1 MTILAYWLRSWWKL
15 QLAFAIFSLFLVL
28 YYFWVPE
35 SPRWLLENG
44 RTKEAK
50 AVLLRIAAI
59 NRTNIEQTN
68 FILHFEELERR
79 ILHQEETK
87 GSENKRLDVILSQHI
102 YCICCL

>member
-35 SPRWLLENG
+35 SPRWLIEKG

-59 NRTNIEQTN
+59 NRTNIQQTD
-68 FILHFEELERR
+68 FLLHFEELERR
-79 ILHQEETK
+79 MLHQEETK
-87 GSENKRLDVILSQHI
+87 GSENKRL
-102 YCICCL
+102 YICLLYTSDAADE